1 MTKVMKASE
10 CKAKLL
16 AVLDEVAAT
25 GEPVTVTKHGK
36 AVAQIVRVVEK
47 PKTLFGALKGST
59 KIFADLT
66 QPLEV
71 DWDEDREWKIISGQ
85 PYDEDPVGHARH
97 PVADPKR
104 KRSRGKSA
112 GNVRRGA
119 RAG

>member
-36 AVAQIVRVVEK
+36 AVAQIVRVIEK
-47 PKTLFGALKGST
+47 PKTLYGALKGST

-85 PYDEDPVGHARH
+85 PYDDDPGQPRPAV
-97 PVADPKR
+97 
-104 KRSRGKSA
+104 
-112 GNVRRGA
+112 A
-119 RAG
+119 RAGASTARKAGARRVRPRTQSG